1 MDLLP
6 YFVDLELELGILLLL
21 FQVLLLHRV
30 VAAVEFI
37 DFSLELHLVLLE
49 LFHAALPVI
58 LVIRGP
64 ALLQLVRL
72 FCSLMRAFLSV

>member
-1 MDLLP
+1 MEDLLR
-6 YFVDLELELGILLLL
+6 YLFILFL
-21 FQVLLLHRV
+21 FFLVLILHRV
-30 VAAVEFI
+30 VAVVVFI

-72 FCSLMRAFLSV
+72 FCSLMRAFFSV